1 MSVFRKKKT
10 AGNPE
15 YEVQDT
21 VNAEVDNADTVEAE
35 GDSQEAGKSAR
46 TKGRLRKSKS
56 DKDLTKL
63 KRKELLE
70 IMLAQGREIDRLREQ
85 NAELEAKLASREIK
99 FSEIGSLAQ
108 ASLEITGIFKDAEEA
123 AVTYLENIR
132 RKYDRDE

>member
-1 MSVFRKKKT
+1 MEIEKTLSEDNMSVFKKRKE

-15 YEVQDT
+15 
-21 VNAEVDNADTVEAE
+21 AKVDKPL
-35 GDSQEAGKSAR
+35 S
-46 TKGRLRKSKS
+46 
-56 DKDLTKL
+56 KL

-85 NAELEAKLASREIK
+85 NAELEAKLASREID

-132 RKYDRDE
+132 RKYE

>member
-1 MSVFRKKKT
+1 MGKGSMSVFNKKKT
-10 AGNPE
+10 AGMLE
-15 YEVQDT
+15 GK
-21 VNAEVDNADTVEAE
+21 ADKPL
-35 GDSQEAGKSAR
+35 S
-46 TKGRLRKSKS
+46 
-56 DKDLTKL
+56 KL

-85 NAELEAKLASREIK
+85 NAELEAKLASREID

-132 RKYDRDE
+132 RKYERDE